1 MPVVS
6 CNTRAVTR
14 ILMAGPQRRSRRSPG
29 LKVRLGG
36 SLPDKCLICQGSI
49 LSGGKVIMCP
59 YCGSMYHLECLKA
72 AAESSGMPL
81 EEASC
86 FFCGKKMPVAEV
98 LRLAEVRA

>member
-1 MPVVS
+1 MPVVA
-6 CNTRAVTR
+6 CNTRAIAR
-14 ILMAGPQRRSRRSPG
+14 LILSGSQRKSRRSRG

-49 LSGGKVIMCP
+49 LAGGRVVMCP
-59 YCGSMYHLECLKA
+59 YCGSMYHLECLRA

-81 EEASC
+81 EEAVC
-86 FFCGKKMPVAEV
+86 FFCGRKMPVAEV